1 MTAEEI
7 KRLTLIEQALDTVSH
22 EIELIRELQ
31 KRMKQLLDQALRKYK
46 MSWKI
51 RVLIVVVP
59 LMVAHKLPID

>member
-31 KRMKQLLDQALRKYK
+31 KRNEAVIKPGVKKVQKELKNKSIDSSSTL
-46 MSWKI
+46 S
-51 RVLIVVVP
+51 VP
-59 LMVAHKLPID
+59 H

>member
-59 LMVAHKLPID
+59 LRVAHKLPID